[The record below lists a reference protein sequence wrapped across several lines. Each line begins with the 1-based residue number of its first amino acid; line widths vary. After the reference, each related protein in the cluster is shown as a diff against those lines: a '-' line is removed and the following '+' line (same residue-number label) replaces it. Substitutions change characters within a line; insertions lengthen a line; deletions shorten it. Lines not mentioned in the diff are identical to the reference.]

1 MINTASILVEV
12 LETKGYQEK
21 EFNQTPFMAKY
32 QKDGK
37 SVTLYESEYKILGVP
52 LPIPYPQT
60 ESLLLTQLNNF
71 QV

>member
-1 MINTASILVEV
+1 MINTATRLVQILEIA
-12 LETKGYQEK
+12 GYEEK

-37 SVTLYESEYKILGVP
+37 SVTLYETEYKILGVP
-52 LPIPYPQT
+52 LPIPYPAT